1 MWFLFWSMRMQC
13 RSRASQLAFL
23 KRQHDGY
30 RITFRSHSF
39 VDPAQTG
46 TNNEEQP
53 RGGIVKNIEQN
64 EKWSWNCVESNIKS
78 NICFSGRS
86 SQRYKLLTAFGHLKK
101 KVSDKI
107 LRRHSKLMKEFRKNE
122 VWSLIQEQKNKTN
135 ASVKPELPTG
145 LSNKRLQQ
153 TLPHPRS

>member
-1 MWFLFWSMRMQC
+1 M
-13 RSRASQLAFL
+13 A
-23 KRQHDGY
+23 
-30 RITFRSHSF
+30 IESHLGATAF

-46 TNNEEQP
+46 TNNKEQP

-101 KVSDKI
+101 KNERQK
-107 LRRHSKLMKEFRKNE
+107 SKKAL
-122 VWSLIQEQKNKTN
+122 
-135 ASVKPELPTG
+135 
-145 LSNKRLQQ
+145 
-153 TLPHPRS
+153 